1 MARHRRE
8 AFEGLSELSRAR
20 PDRHHDYLENSIRV
34 AAAYNHALVF
44 LYSLLAAAD
53 LALLLLTE
61 LSPWAGAALTIS
73 WGLFVFG
80 LGYTSVGVYVARR
93 PGDVVDSFTS
103 GDAMDEALDENG
115 VMPDPSQRTTLL
127 EKEVRASD
135 SQRLFL
141 GMLAAGVSVGIDHW
155 GYVWRALAI
164 AAGIA
169 AVLFL
174 VSLVMILFR
183 GEESNADS
191 DDNSSNAG

>member
-1 MARHRRE
+1 
-8 AFEGLSELSRAR
+8 
-20 PDRHHDYLENSIRV
+20 
-34 AAAYNHALVF
+34 
-44 LYSLLAAAD
+44 
-53 LALLLLTE
+53 
-61 LSPWAGAALTIS
+61 LTIS

>member
-1 MARHRRE
+1 MPRHRHE
-8 AFEGLSELSRAR
+8 VFEGLSELFRAR
-20 PDRHHDYLENSIRV
+20 SDRHHDFLENSIRV
-34 AAAYNHALVF
+34 AAAYNHTLVF

-53 LALLLLTE
+53 LVLLLLTE

-80 LGYTSVGVYVARR
+80 LGYTSVSMYAARS
-93 PGDVVDSFTS
+93 PGDVVGSFKS
-103 GDAMDEALDENG
+103 GDAMDEALDEND
-115 VMPDPSQRTTLL
+115 VMPEQSQRTTLL

-141 GMLAAGVSVGIDHW
+141 GMLAAGVSVAIDHW

-169 AVLFL
+169 AVFFL
-174 VSLVMILFR
+174 VSLVMSFCS
-183 GEESNADS
+183 GEGRNADS